1 MAVIEAEGR
10 QYLEHN
16 FAPVGEE
23 HTVTDLEVTGSIPS
37 DIAGRYVRIGP
48 NPWPVPEG
56 PYHWF
61 NGAGMVHGVELG
73 DGKAQW
79 YRNRWIRTPEQAE
92 RLGEPAPTGPL
103 PLMYDAA
110 NTNVLGHAGRI
121 LAMTEGA
128 LPYELTKELETV
140 GRQNF
145 SCDGAGLG
153 GVSGFTA
160 HPKIDPVSGE
170 LLGFRYWFEEPY
182 AEFFT
187 ISADGLLTRKVPIDT
202 TGSVMMHDF
211 SVTEHHAVFY
221 DLPVTFR
228 IDLAMDPSVP
238 FPFAWDDEY
247 PARLGVLSREPRGA
261 GESPQSSNDVVRW
274 FDIDPC
280 YVFHPMNAYEDG
292 NQLVLDV
299 VRYGEMFRREEVKG
313 GLTEGQSLDRWRID
327 LDSGKVHEERI
338 DDRPVEFPQVDPRV
352 VGRKHRVGYSM
363 SALGRNPD
371 ARFSDGIVKHD
382 LATGA
387 STRFEA
393 GPGRS
398 PGEASFIPAGA
409 GEDDGYLVTFVY
421 DAGTDRSDL
430 VLLDASDM
438 TQVAAVHL
446 PTRVPYGFHGSW
458 IAD

>member
-10 QYLEHN
+10 QYLEQN

-23 HTVTDLEVTGSIPS
+23 RTVTDLEVTGSIPA

-56 PYHWF
+56 AYHWF
-61 NGAGMVHGVELG
+61 TGTGMVHGVELR

-103 PLMYDAA
+103 PLMYDGA

-128 LPYELTKELETV
+128 MPYELTKELDTV
-140 GRQNF
+140 GRT
-145 SCDGAGLG
+145 DLG

-160 HPKIDPVSGE
+160 HPKIDPVTGE
-170 LLGFRYWFEEPY
+170 LLGFRYWFDQPF
-182 AEFFT
+182 AEFFA
-187 ISADGLLTRKVPIDT
+187 IGADGLLTRKVPIDT

-211 SVTEHHAVFY
+211 SVTEHFAVFY

-228 IDLAMDPSVP
+228 IDLAMDPNVP

-247 PARLGVLSREPRGA
+247 PARLGVLSRA
-261 GESPQSSNDVVRW
+261 DGEDAVRW

-292 NQLVLDV
+292 DQIVLDV
-299 VRYGEMFRREEVKG
+299 VRYDDMFRREEVKG
-313 GLTEGQSLDRWRID
+313 GLTESGQALDRWTID
-327 LDSGKVHEERI
+327 LTSGKVAQDRL
-338 DDRPVEFPQVDPRV
+338 DDREQEFPQVDPRV
-352 VGRKHRVGYSM
+352 VGRRHRIGYSM
-363 SALGRNPD
+363 SASHDDGML
-371 ARFSDGIVKHD
+371 SDGIIKHD
-382 LATGA
+382 LVTGA
-387 STRFEA
+387 SSRFDA

-398 PGEASFIPAGA
+398 PGEASFVPAGA

-421 DAGTDRSDL
+421 DAATDRSDL

>member
-10 QYLEHN
+10 RYLEGN

-23 HTVTDLEVTGSIPS
+23 RTVTDLEVTGAIPT
-37 DIAGRYVRIGP
+37 DISGRYVRIGP

-61 NGAGMVHGVELG
+61 TGTGMVHGVELR

-103 PLMYDAA
+103 PLMYDGA

-121 LAMTEGA
+121 LALTEGA
-128 LPYELTKELETV
+128 MPYELTKELDTV
-140 GRQNF
+140 GR
-145 SCDGAGLG
+145 SDLG

-170 LLGFRYWFEEPY
+170 LLGFRYWFDEPFCEY
-182 AEFFT
+182 FA
-187 ISADGLLTRKVPIDT
+187 IGADGKLTRTVPVDT
-202 TGSVMMHDF
+202 TASVMMHDF
-211 SVTEHHAVFY
+211 SVTEKYAVFY

-228 IDLAMDPSVP
+228 IDLALDPSVP

-247 PARLGVLSREPRGA
+247 PARVGVLSREPG
-261 GESPQSSNDVVRW
+261 NDAVRW

-280 YVFHPMNAYEDG
+280 YVFHPMNAYDEDSALPG
-292 NQLVLDV
+292 TGGASEIVLDV
-299 VRYGEMFRREEVKG
+299 VSYPDMFRREETKDDLVAR
-313 GLTEGQSLDRWRID
+313 ESLDRWRID
-327 LDSGKVHEERI
+327 LASGKVHTDRL
-338 DDRPVEFPQVDPRV
+338 DDRAQEFPQVDPRV
-352 VGRKHRVGYSM
+352 VGRKHTVGYAM
-363 SALGRNPD
+363 SSGGGPGML
-371 ARFSDGIVKHD
+371 SDGLIKHD
-382 LATGA
+382 LQRGT
-387 STRFEA
+387 TQRFDA

-398 PGEASFIPAGA
+398 PGEASFIPAGS
-409 GEDDGYLVTFVY
+409 GEDDGYLTTFVY
-421 DAGTDRSDL
+421 DAATDRSDL
-430 VLLDASDM
+430 VLLDASTM
-438 TQVAAVHL
+438 KQIAAVHL

-458 IAD
+458 IGD